1 MDGAILLK
9 DFCGEKATTSIVG
22 TVKNFLAGR
31 KSSPVV
37 VVRGELLV
45 PISGDEITPRKD
57 EQKPHNYH
65 LKRDQTVS
73 LYCKDDDIAPL
84 GEYELWL
91 LEGIK
96 SQTTRYE
103 VFSASNILNW
113 GSRLKPGNMVYVV
126 IPGQHT
132 APVQYAAAVIRYV
145 GGLKT
150 EPGIQ
155 FGVEITVRLSV
166 ALSWLQ
172 HKHKSY
178 LLPIRKN
185 LLTFSQNIGQVF
197 SKLKLVTD
205 NLSLQR

>member
-1 MDGAILLK
+1 MDGAILLQ
-9 DFCGEKATTSIVG
+9 DSSGEKANTSIVG

-31 KSSPVV
+31 KSSSPVV
-37 VVRGELLV
+37 VVRGEFLV
-45 PISGDEITPRKD
+45 PIPGDEITPRKD
-57 EQKPHNYH
+57 GQKPHNYH
-65 LKRDQTVS
+65 LKQEPTVS
-73 LYCKDDDIAPL
+73 LYCKDDDVAPL

-96 SQTTRYE
+96 SRSQRYE
-103 VFSASNILNW
+103 VFISVSNKLDW
-113 GSRLKPGNMVYVV
+113 GSRLKPGNMVYAF

-166 ALSWLQ
+166 TS
-172 HKHKSY
+172 
-178 LLPIRKN
+178 
-185 LLTFSQNIGQVF
+185 
-197 SKLKLVTD
+197 
-205 NLSLQR
+205 

>member
-1 MDGAILLK
+1 MDGAILLQ
-9 DFCGEKATTSIVG
+9 DSHGEKANTSIVG

-31 KSSPVV
+31 KSSSSVV

-45 PISGDEITPRKD
+45 PISGDELTPRKM
-57 EQKPHNYH
+57 PHNYR
-65 LKRDQTVS
+65 LKREPTVS
-73 LYCKDDDIAPL
+73 LYCKSDDIAPL

-103 VFSASNILNW
+103 VFSASNILDW

-166 ALSWLQ
+166 ALSWL
-172 HKHKSY
+172 
-178 LLPIRKN
+178 
-185 LLTFSQNIGQVF
+185 
-197 SKLKLVTD
+197 
-205 NLSLQR
+205 